1 MKVKTKC
8 LHFALLTIT
17 KSQQGRTKIVVFA
30 ETKIFGRIPCHTFWD
45 DCNYPSIHPSD
56 LFQFRNTF
64 ENESIFCTNKQ

>member
-30 ETKIFGRIPCHTFWD
+30 EIKIFGRIFCHIFWD
-45 DCNYPSIHPSD
+45 ECDYPSSD

>member
-30 ETKIFGRIPCHTFWD
+30 ETKIFGRIFCHTFWD
-45 DCNYPSIHPSD
+45 ECNYLSSD
-56 LFQFRNTF
+56 LFQFHNTF
-64 ENESIFCTNKQ
+64 ENESFFCTNKQ